1 MQNLDPLVGNW
12 KLVSLQMVVDGAA
25 APPDLFGLNPRGYLI
40 LTREGRMALIIT
52 GENRKGGMS
61 DPERAQL
68 HKSMFAVSGKYRIEG
83 SDLLIAVDVSWNE
96 AWNGTELKALSGWKA
111 TSSLSRQHRHRAR
124 CSPARRAWA
133 SSYSSARSSGR
144 TSASCTDQWRWRAGW

>member
-52 GENRKGGMS
+52 GENRKGGIS

-68 HKSMFAVSGKYRIEG
+68 HKSMFAVSGKYRIE
-83 SDLLIAVDVSWNE
+83 V
-96 AWNGTELKALSGWKA
+96 A
-111 TSSLSRQHRHRAR
+111 TSSSR
-124 CSPARRAWA
+124 SMSLGTRRGTA
-133 SSYSSARSSGR
+133 
-144 TSASCTDQWRWRAGW
+144 QN